1 MVNELIKDSESRMK
15 KAIDHLGSD
24 FSGLRAGRANP
35 GMLDRI
41 MVNYYGQLTA
51 LNQLANITVADA
63 RLLII
68 QPWDKG
74 CMSDIEKAIMKS
86 DLGITPSNDGNV
98 IRIAIPPLTEERRK
112 ELVKVVK
119 KRAEECKVAIRNI
132 RREAND
138 QLKSLEKDKTI
149 SEDENKKGQD
159 SIQKNTDKYI
169 KDVDTILQGKEKE
182 IMEV

>member
-1 MVNELIKDSESRMK
+1 MVNEVKKDCENRMK
-15 KAIDHLGSD
+15 KAIDHLVSD
-24 FSGLRAGRANP
+24 FNSLRAGRANP

-41 MVNYYGQLTA
+41 MVNYYGQMTA

-68 QPWDKG
+68 QPWDK
-74 CMSDIEKAIMKS
+74 SSISEIEKAIMKS

-112 ELVKVVK
+112 ELVKIVK

-138 QLKSLEKDKTI
+138 QLKALEKEKTI
-149 SEDENKKGQD
+149 SEDENKKAQENV
-159 SIQKNTDKYI
+159 QKLTDKYI
-169 KDVDTILQGKEKE
+169 KDVETILQAKEKE